1 MQEGSHGIPPV
12 FSAGAGGE
20 TGTDRPWQ
28 LRSNAEKF
36 PEFRRRGVVSG
47 WRVVVCR
54 RFLLA
59 MGDDIDSM
67 SASDLLTQTEAAIS
81 GLLTSL
87 ADANCQEYRLPD
99 GRSVRR
105 AEFATTLTSL
115 QQLRQVLQREVALQQ
130 RGGKVRLG
138 RIVRR

>member
-1 MQEGSHGIPPV
+1 MQPPHHQILAVFWVRPGVGCGS
-12 FSAGAGGE
+12 E
-20 TGTDRPWQ
+20 RRRK
-28 LRSNAEKF
+28 LRSIAEKF
-36 PEFRRRGVVSG
+36 PEFRRAGVVSG

-59 MGDDIDSM
+59 MGDHIDSM

-81 GLLTSL
+81 GLLSSL